1 MDRGTAEGTL
11 LIELGGRS
19 VEYRFAR
26 RRRRTLGIMVDAGG
40 LRVAAPLRAPWR
52 EIEAFL
58 RDKERWILRK
68 LDEWARTPWGVCT
81 EGGAIRLSWRLVHV
95 EPALADY
102 VVAHEVAHL
111 VELNHSR
118 RYWALLARLYP
129 GWRAA
134 RERLELSARTLPVL
148 RGKR

>member
-40 LRVAAPLRAPWR
+40 LRVAAPVRVPWR

-68 LDEWARTPWGVCT
+68 LDEWARTPHGAVVHIEIGETLPLFGVPHVL
-81 EGGAIRLSWRLVHV
+81 EVGRGRRRVEQRDGRLVI
-95 EPALADY
+95 
-102 VVAHEVAHL
+102 
-111 VELNHSR
+111 
-118 RYWALLARLYP
+118 
-129 GWRAA
+129 AA
-134 RERLELSARTLPVL
+134 RQRPLDVL
-148 RGKR
+148 IAW